1 MAFNT
6 STGTYSA
13 PSGSTSA
20 FSGQVIAS
28 ATWNAIFTDI
38 TTALGLVGTN
48 AIGGLC
54 VLSANY
60 TLTDNATAQ
69 KAFNATTL
77 GTLTVS
83 TLTTYEFEAV
93 YYITNTGTTSHT
105 WSVLFAGTATYT
117 SLAYVAEAYTA
128 TGNVL
133 TAQSAIYSTVATA
146 VAVTAASSS
155 ATENVVIKMKGFL
168 RVNAAG
174 TIIPQVKLS
183 AQANGTQTMLAN
195 SFFRCW
201 PVGSNTV
208 TTVGAWT

>member
-1 MAFNT
+1 MAFNS
-6 STGTYSA
+6 STGVYTA
-13 PSGSTSA
+13 PSGSTTA
-20 FSGQVIAS
+20 FSGQTIAS

-38 TTALGLVGTN
+38 STALGQLGQAN
-48 AIGGLC
+48 IGGLC

-69 KAFNATTL
+69 KAFNASTN
-77 GTLTVS
+77 GALTVS
-83 TLTTYEFEAV
+83 ALTTYEFEAI
-93 YYITNTGTTSHT
+93 YFITNTGTTSHT
-105 WSVLFAGTATYT
+105 WSTLFAGAATFT
-117 SLAYVAEAYTA
+117 GIGYVAEAYTA

-133 TAQSAIYSTVATA
+133 TAQSAIYATAATA
-146 VAVTAASSS
+146 VAVTAASTS
-155 ATENVVIKMKGFL
+155 ATENVVIKLKGFM
-168 RVNAAG
+168 RINGAG
-174 TIIPQVKLS
+174 TVIPQVKLS